1 MRAMNKIELASPHLA
16 VLGPGSTWYDVLQEI
31 PPNRFT
37 MLHGQ
42 CERLP
47 YFRYNFPNHFSH
59 NLDTGGLTFLRVTPE
74 TYSVH
79 ETKGESLWETR
90 LF

>member
-1 MRAMNKIELASPHLA
+1 MRAMNKIELASPQLA

-31 PPNRFT
+31 PPDRFT

-47 YFRYNFPNHFSH
+47 
-59 NLDTGGLTFLRVTPE
+59 
-74 TYSVH
+74 
-79 ETKGESLWETR
+79 
-90 LF
+90 